1 MTDTAPAGLGSAHP
15 SSSSSDLLRK
25 LDDAQARM
33 AEARPFVRM
42 RHRAA
47 VLDMARRCML
57 SDGGIEEI
65 YARIE
70 QLEVAGVFEGTD
82 WAEPDN
88 LQASLAG
95 RTLKLSDTA
104 TAMLEVLNHLRMLA
118 VAKRDYFHSRIASEH
133 AHNFLSQ
140 VVGLNLD
147 LVFASADEASR
158 TRAGNMDKV
167 CRSLYAHLVRNIGH
181 DSILDTLIAEIWRLL
196 AQRPIV
202 VDDIKAMISQ
212 ISVWLIDGNVGQS
225 VDGVASVSNGGSGGW
240 GADRLV
246 SAVFGPTSGCREDP
260 GFDVY
265 GARIAS
271 MDAAALAKEATAF
284 ARAMHDTGLVS
295 AYHAFFLRHIL
306 SAAPAL
312 IPDALGLSSTGVD
325 ALKCYGDLT
334 YALIDHAVHPETPQA
349 VYGLAM
355 TLERGIFY
363 MPPVA
368 PALWRQLGL
377 TLCADAKN
385 AITTAFGS
393 AHPANVFLTAGVLSV
408 LGQPFGV
415 GQGNNPTCQAARA
428 LSMWSY
434 TDPDYLLQIV
444 SWAARDDEVV
454 ITFEGT
460 PTSSAAPDAGVPH
473 GRPWDVDAVSTVVVP
488 HLDRIYAQMSMLCAG
503 RAGDMHQ
510 WVNRELHGW
519 WVGRGCGIAVDV
531 TTGKLSDF
539 DGFVRRFYA
548 AYHPDYNGQ
557 QPVIHPQPAGVAMTD
572 GAARYVG
579 WHAIS
584 ICRIAL
590 DTDGEMRVYFF
601 NPNNDSGQDWGNDVV
616 VSTEGHGERFG
627 ESSLPIAAFVSRL
640 YLFHFDP
647 LEQGRP
653 DALPYEEVAR
663 VTEMARGSWAADR

>member
-1 MTDTAPAGLGSAHP
+1 MTDTAPAGFGSAP
-15 SSSSSDLLRK
+15 ASNQTDLLCK

-33 AEARPFVRM
+33 AEARPFARM

-57 SDGGIEEI
+57 SDGGVDVI
-65 YARIE
+65 YARVE
-70 QLEVAGVFEGTD
+70 QLELSGVFEGTD
-82 WAEPDN
+82 WADPDN
-88 LQASLAG
+88 LQAAMAG

-104 TAMLEVLNHLRMLA
+104 TAMLEALNHLRMLA
-118 VAKRDYFHSRIASEH
+118 VAKRDYFHPRIASEQ

-147 LVFASADEASR
+147 LVFSNADEASR
-158 TRAGNMDKV
+158 ARAGSMDAV
-167 CRSLYAHLVRNIGH
+167 CRQLYAHIVRNIGH

-202 VDDIKAMISQ
+202 VDDIKAMIAQ
-212 ISVWLIDGNVGQS
+212 ISVWLVDGNVGQGS
-225 VDGVASVSNGGSGGW
+225 DGVATTGSGGW

-271 MDAAALAKEATAF
+271 MDMAALAKEAIAF

-295 AYHAFFLRHIL
+295 AYHALFLRHIL
-306 SAAPAL
+306 AHAPAL
-312 IPDALGLSSTGVD
+312 IPDTLGLSSTGTD

-334 YALIDHAVHPETPQA
+334 HALIDHAVHPETPQA
-349 VYGLAM
+349 VYGLAL
-355 TLERGIFY
+355 TLERGILF

-368 PALWRQLGL
+368 PALWRQIGM
-377 TLCADAKN
+377 TLCADAEV

-393 AHPANVFLTAGVLSV
+393 AHPANVFLSAGVLSV
-408 LGQPFGV
+408 LGQTFGV

-428 LSMWSY
+428 LSMWSF

-444 SWAARDDEVV
+444 TWAARDDEVV

-460 PTSSAAPDAGVPH
+460 PVSSATPDAGVQH
-473 GRPWDVDAVSTVVVP
+473 GRPWDVDAVSTIVVP
-488 HLDRIYAQMSMLCAG
+488 HLDRIYAQMATLCIG
-503 RAGDMHQ
+503 REGDMHQ

-519 WVGRGCGIAVDV
+519 WVGRGCDIAVDV
-531 TTGKLSDF
+531 ATGKLSDF

-548 AYHPDYNGQ
+548 AYHPDYNRH
-557 QPVIHPQPAGVAMTD
+557 QPVIHPQPAGLAMTD
-572 GAARYVG
+572 SAARYVG

-584 ICRIAL
+584 ICRVAL
-590 DTDGEMRVYFF
+590 DSESVMRVYFF

-616 VSTEGHGERFG
+616 VATEGYGERFG

-653 DALPYEEVAR
+653 DALPAEEVAR
-663 VTEMARGSWAADR
+663 ITDMARGSWAADR